1 MFDWPLD
8 FFSLVIAVGAFI
20 LALKAFT
27 RTDSLQARLNALE
40 SAQATAAARS
50 TTPPMPPPLT
60 PLQEMEARRETVS
73 PGPAAEQPA
82 RSAEDAAAPAV
93 SEAPL
98 VPDAAAA
105 GAAPPPLPPPMRPM
119 PPAAEPGFE
128 ERIGT
133 RWVVWIGGLTLALGG
148 FFLVRYTIDAG
159 LLGPGVRTILGGL
172 FALALLGAGEWT
184 RRQESIAE
192 IETLPIANIPAILT
206 AAGTAVAFATV
217 YAAYAL
223 YDFLAPATAF
233 ILLGLVA
240 LGTLAAAL
248 LHGPALAG
256 LGVAAAFVTPILVS
270 SDQPDFWSLYIYL
283 AIATAAAFALAR
295 IRLWRWLAITTIVFA
310 LLWTMPCLDCGPSMI
325 APHLF
330 HVIAGF
336 VLAALLVVT
345 GFAFGPAAGEEQVE
359 LISSGALAA
368 YLVDATL
375 IVLFGHHADSAMIAF
390 ALLVAGA
397 LLVAW
402 RAPAAAGAISATSA
416 LIFVVFVEWVV
427 RASPD
432 WLVVPGGPLPGIGGP
447 AATDGSV
454 SLHLITAA
462 IFAIGFGVTGFL
474 AQARFTAPA
483 ITVRW
488 AASAVFTPLAL
499 LVALYAR
506 IAHLDRS
513 IPFAI
518 LAVLLAAAFAAATEM
533 LTRREE
539 RPGLPIAIALFATG
553 TLGALALA
561 LTYSLEKG
569 WLSIALAL
577 MSMGAAWI
585 SVQRPIPFMR
595 TLAAIL
601 AAIVT
606 ARIAYEPRIAG
617 DAIGTTPI
625 FNWLLWGYGIP
636 ALSFWGGSY
645 FLRRHGD
652 DAPLRCVESA
662 AILFTVL
669 LAFMEIRH
677 AVNGGDVYRN
687 NAGLTEIALQ
697 VCVALAMAIGLERLR
712 LRTGSLVHNI
722 GAVLLTVFA
731 GLAAVFGLLLLE
743 TPLLWPIDVGGAF
756 FSVLLLGYALPAILA
771 LLLSYAVAGHRHR
784 YYGNSIAAGALIL
797 ALTYVSFEIRRL
809 YHGPVMRGGATTAA
823 EQYSYS
829 IAWLIVGVVLL
840 GIGILVSSERARL
853 ASAAVI
859 ALTILKVFLIDMS
872 ALTGVYRALSFI
884 CLGLVLV
891 GIGWLYQRVL
901 FRRRTAPP
909 RMPAMQPET

>member
-1 MFDWPLD
+1 MFDWPFD
-8 FFSLVIAVGAFI
+8 WFSLVLSAGAFI
-20 LALKAFT
+20 LALKAFN
-27 RTDSLQARLNALE
+27 RTNSLQARLNALE
-40 SAQATAAARS
+40 SAQAAAAARS
-50 TTPPMPPPLT
+50 ITPAMPPPLT
-60 PLQEMEARRETVS
+60 PEIAATAATGS
-73 PGPAAEQPA
+73 PGPAAEQPVT
-82 RSAEDAAAPAV
+82 SAAA
-93 SEAPL
+93 EAPL
-98 VPDAAAA
+98 APDAAAT
-105 GAAPPPLPPPMRPM
+105 GIAPPPLPRPPQPQTQ
-119 PPAAEPGFE
+119 PGFE

-148 FFLVRYTIDAG
+148 FFLVRYSIEAG
-159 LLGPGVRTILGGL
+159 LLGPGVRTTLGGL

-184 RRQESIAE
+184 RRQQSIAE
-192 IETLPIANIPAILT
+192 IEALPIANIPAILT

-233 ILLGLVA
+233 VLLGLVA

-256 LGVAAAFVTPILVS
+256 LGVAAAFVTPVLVS
-270 SDQPDFWSLYIYL
+270 SDQPDYWALYIYL
-283 AIATAAAFALAR
+283 AIVTAAAFALAR
-295 IRLWRWLAITTIVFA
+295 IRLWRWLAITTIAFA
-310 LLWTMPCLDCGPSMI
+310 LFWTLPCLDCGPSMI

-345 GFAFGPAAGEEQVE
+345 GFAFGPAAGGERVE

-368 YLVDATL
+368 YLFGAAL
-375 IVLFGHHADSAMIAF
+375 IVLFGHHADSAMVVF
-390 ALLVAGA
+390 ALLIAGA
-397 LLVAW
+397 VFAAW
-402 RAPAAAGAISATSA
+402 RAPAAAGVLGAASL
-416 LIFVVFVEWVV
+416 LIFAVFVEWVV
-427 RASPD
+427 RANPD

-447 AATDGSV
+447 ATTDGSV

-462 IFAIGFGVTGFL
+462 IFAVGFGVTGFL
-474 AQARFTAPA
+474 AQGRFSATHITA
-483 ITVRW
+483 RW
-488 AASAVFTPLAL
+488 AAAGVFTPLAL

-533 LTRREE
+533 LTRDEE
-539 RPGLPIAIALFATG
+539 RPGRPVAIALFATG

-561 LTYSLEKG
+561 LTFSLEKG

-577 MSMGAAWI
+577 MSMGTAWI

-606 ARIAYEPRIAG
+606 ARIVYEPRIAG

-636 ALSFWGGSY
+636 ALSFWAGSY
-645 FLRRHGD
+645 FLRRRGD
-652 DAPLRCVESA
+652 DAPLRAVESA

-669 LAFMEIRH
+669 LAFLEIRH

-687 NAGLTEIALQ
+687 NAGLTEVALQ

-712 LRTGSLVHNI
+712 VRSGSLVHNI

-743 TPLLWPIDVGGAF
+743 TPLLWPIDVGGPF
-756 FSVLLLGYALPAILA
+756 LNVLLLGYALPAILA
-771 LLLSYAVAGHRHR
+771 LLLSYAVAGQRHR
-784 YYGNSIAAGALIL
+784 YYGNTIAAGALIL

-809 YHGPVMRGGATTAA
+809 YHGPVLSSGETTAA

-829 IAWLIVGVVLL
+829 IAWLTVGVVLL
-840 GIGILVSSERARL
+840 GVGILLNSERARL

-859 ALTILKVFLIDMS
+859 ALTILKAFLVDMS
-872 ALTGVYRALSFI
+872 TLTGVYRALSFI

-901 FRRRTAPP
+901 FRRRLAAPP
-909 RMPAMQPET
+909 VSAMQPEG